1 MKNNALLVDILRDT
15 IVSMVRRD
23 EPDLTA
29 RQLAVLLICCLDDA
43 PHTVRG
49 LAERLKIS
57 KPAITRS
64 VDRLEELRLLKRVD
78 DPSDRRSVL
87 ITSTP
92 SGVAFV
98 RQVGIMMAEA
108 AERDTSSSAEQQA
121 AAG

>member
-108 AERDTSSSAEQQA
+108 AERDTSSSAEPRA

>member
-87 ITSTP
+87 ITSTR

-108 AERDTSSSAEQQA
+108 AERDTSSSAEPRA
-121 AAG
+121 AMG